1 MRHTFRPT
9 ERIQRRA
16 DFQRIYT
23 QGQKLHGRFMTLFV
37 LATDAVGTR
46 LGVAATRKL
55 GDAVRRNR
63 AKRLAREL
71 FRRHKPT
78 PGIDL
83 VLVPK
88 RELLAQSF
96 TRLETEFDTMIRRA
110 GGRQRSTRP

>member
-1 MRHTFRPT
+1 MRQTFRPT
-9 ERIQRRA
+9 ERVQRRA

-23 QGQKLHGRFMTLFV
+23 RGQKLHGRFMTLFV
-37 LATDAVGTR
+37 LATNIRRAR

-71 FRRHKPT
+71 FRRHKPS
-78 PGIDL
+78 PGTDL
-83 VLVPK
+83 VVVPK

-96 TRLETEFDTMIRRA
+96 TRLETEFDVMIRRA
-110 GGRQRSTRP
+110 GRRTRP